1 MNTTKY
7 DKITNHLIDD
17 VLQERY
23 RAGERLPSERDLALR
38 FDANRGAVREAMKR
52 LGQLGLADVKPGGAR
67 VKDRAEASL
76 DIISHLLKQGPL
88 PDRNLVDQ
96 VLVVI
101 SSLVLIAAEQLVRT
115 DNEDDIESVRAQ
127 VKLIYQRDLTIEDHT
142 VARIDLMNMIMQSSH
157 NLPLQIIAR
166 TLFEQFAPNVEPLS
180 RFAEVDTKR
189 WANSAEKLDHAL
201 ADRDLSSI
209 REAFDAM
216 SKLNR
221 ETTVKAFDHFQSLH
235 GQEVSSS

>member
-1 MNTTKY
+1 
-7 DKITNHLIDD
+7 
-17 VLQERY
+17 
-23 RAGERLPSERDLALR
+23 
-38 FDANRGAVREAMKR
+38 
-52 LGQLGLADVKPGGAR
+52 
-67 VKDRAEASL
+67 
-76 DIISHLLKQGPL
+76 
-88 PDRNLVDQ
+88 
-96 VLVVI
+96 
-101 SSLVLIAAEQLVRT
+101 
-115 DNEDDIESVRAQ
+115 
-127 VKLIYQRDLTIEDHT
+127 
-142 VARIDLMNMIMQSSH
+142 MNMIMQSSH

-166 TLFEQFAPNVEPLS
+166 TLFEQFAPSVEPLS

-235 GQEVSSS
+235 GQEASSS